1 MLKISLISLV
11 FLLSTGAVSME
22 KIIIIP
28 KEIST
33 KEYENMLSKLP
44 VETRNHV
51 INVKYYTTKPVRLE
65 YEKDIVKERVTGRL
79 VQSRRVT
86 HASLLKQLTYG
97 VRLVTSKSN
106 CDGTE
111 TFIFIKDEHNIWVVD
126 NVISTSPP
134 FVCGKIANPKI
145 E

>member
-1 MLKISLISLV
+1 
-11 FLLSTGAVSME
+11 ME
-22 KIIIIP
+22 KTIMIP

-44 VETRNHV
+44 VATRDNV
-51 INVKYYTTKPVRLE
+51 ISVKYYTTKPVRLE
-65 YEKDIVKERVTGRL
+65 YENDIVKERITGKM
-79 VQSRRVT
+79 VQSRKVT

-97 VRLVTSKSN
+97 ARLVTSKSN

-111 TFIFIKDEHNIWVVD
+111 TFIFVKDAHNIWVVD

-134 FVCGKIANPKI
+134 FVCGQIANPEINK
-145 E
+145 